1 MQIYSFVGSQWA
13 GVVHLAL
20 AEKGFAQGK
29 DYDITEVDLGKK
41 LAVPIFFTAPF
52 VNKTTTRRAG
62 NADNFDPAYLDIN
75 PNGTVPSLTA
85 PSLPR
90 PLIDSVDILRHLDG
104 LRPETARRRPPLVP
118 LDAASRD
125 RGQQLIDLVHSPQ
138 LDTNILFFRARDAA
152 ELGARTKSWHKG
164 FIDTRQRR
172 LEEEHAAHPA
182 HPFYG
187 PKLEENGVI
196 HAQYAAAAGVRANDN
211 DAFFARSRELHRE
224 FADGMARLETLL
236 VLPFA
241 AGASLSE
248 ADLHLAPWLS
258 HAMVA
263 ADSDIHQVQ
272 DFTAL
277 EKTIARSNPGF
288 HVGPR
293 TRQWWKTLA
302 SETSFQQVFPHLH

>member
-29 DYDITEVDLGKK
+29 DYDITEVDL
-41 LAVPIFFTAPF
+41 VPIFFTAPF

-62 NADNFDPAYLDIN
+62 NADNFDPRTSTSI
-75 PNGTVPSLTA
+75 PTA
-85 PSLPR
+85 P
-90 PLIDSVDILRHLDG
+90 VDILRHLDG